1 MLIPQ
6 VPFITLKTVKYIT
19 SDTKAFIPDPSIR
32 RLCQIY
38 QVLDGLAR
46 GGSSR
51 VSSSEIGRHLGCRA
65 HIVRKDISYLPG
77 SDSLESHAKLGTG
90 YDVERLKRRIARALG
105 LEKPVKLCV
114 VGLGRLG
121 SAIMSYDRL
130 ASAGFEIVA
139 GFDSNVNKLEI
150 LKSDVELH
158 PSHEIE
164 SVVSRKGIQYAIVA
178 VPADATLEVSGQL
191 VRAGI
196 KGIINFSPVVLPREW
211 DGVFIQNIDVI
222 NDIRFMVSHI
232 TLQRGDT
239 V

>member
-1 MLIPQ
+1 M
-6 VPFITLKTVKYIT
+6 KYIT
-19 SDTKAFIPDPSIR
+19 SNPEVFIPDPSIR

-38 QVLDGLAR
+38 QILDGLAS
-46 GGSSR
+46 GGSTR
-51 VSSSEIGRHLGCRA
+51 ISSSEIGRRLGCRA
-65 HIVRKDISYLPG
+65 HVVRKDISYLPD
-77 SDSLESHAKLGTG
+77 SDALENHAKLGSG
-90 YDVERLKRRIARALG
+90 YDAERLKRHIARALG
-105 LEKPVKLCV
+105 FEKPVKLCV

-130 ASAGFEIVA
+130 AAAGLEIAA

-150 LKSDVELH
+150 LKSDVELY

-164 SVVSRKGIQYAIVA
+164 SVVRRKGIQYAIVT
-178 VPADATLEVSGQL
+178 VPAEAALEVAGQL

-196 KGIINFSPVVLPREW
+196 RGIVNFSPVVLPREW
-211 DGVFIQNIDVI
+211 EGVFIHNIDVI

-239 V
+239 A